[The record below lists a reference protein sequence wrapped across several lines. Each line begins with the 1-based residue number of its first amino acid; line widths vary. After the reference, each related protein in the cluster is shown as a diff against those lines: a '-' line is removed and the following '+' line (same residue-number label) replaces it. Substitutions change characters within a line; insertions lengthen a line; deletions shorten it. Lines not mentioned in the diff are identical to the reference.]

1 MPRAVHLVVYI
12 ALTSSMFNVAT
23 SSGAASYPSQPTR
36 FIVPFEP
43 GGTNDIVARVIG
55 AKLAESSGQSVV
67 IDNRAGAGGVIGT
80 NIAARAP
87 SNGYT
92 LLMANVNFATNPAL
106 IKNLPYDTRKD
117 FEPISMLAT
126 SPLVLV
132 VNPSFPARNTK
143 ELIEL
148 AKTRPG
154 TISYSS
160 AGPGTIGHLAME
172 LFKQLTKVEMEPVH
186 YKGGGPALID
196 LLAGRVSP
204 GFATIMSVMP
214 HIKAN
219 RLRALAVSTAKRSPA
234 LPEVPT
240 VSEDGV
246 PGYDFTGWWG
256 MVAPAGTPKDVLEF
270 LNGEIGRI
278 LRQPDLG
285 AVFSREGAEP
295 AYMTRTQFKA
305 YLDAEFSKWAR
316 VIKEAGIT
324 VN

>member
-1 MPRAVHLVVYI
+1 MPRAVRIVAYI
-12 ALTSSMFNVAT
+12 ALTSSMFNAAPC
-23 SSGAASYPSQPTR
+23 SGAASYPSQPTR

-55 AKLAESSGQSVV
+55 VKLAESSGQSVV

-80 NIAARAP
+80 QLAARAP
-87 SNGYT
+87 ANGYT
-92 LLMANVNFATNPAL
+92 LLMVNVNFATNPAL
-106 IKNLPYDTRKD
+106 IKNLPYDTLKD

-132 VNPSFPARNTK
+132 VTPSFPARNTR
-143 ELIEL
+143 ELIDL
-148 AKTRPG
+148 AKARPG
-154 TISYSS
+154 TMSYSS

-172 LFKQLTKVEMEPVH
+172 LLKQVTKVEMEAVH

-204 GFATIMSVMP
+204 GFATIMSVIP
-214 HIKAN
+214 YVRAN
-219 RLRALAVSTAKRSPA
+219 RLRALGVSTAKRSAA

-256 MVAPAGTPKDVLEF
+256 MVAPVGTPKNVLEF

-278 LRQPDLG
+278 LRQPDLN
-285 AVFSREGAEP
+285 AAFSRQGAEP
-295 AYMTRTQFKA
+295 AHMTRTQFKA
-305 YLDAEFSKWAR
+305 YLEAEISKWAR
-316 VIKEAGIT
+316 VIKEGGIT
-324 VN
+324 AN